1 MAARGFLSG
10 GPYKEKDFPMDV
22 RAAVKKKEN
31 YSSIVTYFESLKT
44 LSVDELVLLIDVID
58 EMSEEIFEHYRA
70 LQLLFRGEI
79 SRIIKKRQ
87 ETGDFSFLTESER
100 EQVSYTL
107 EKAGHLGVLLWEK
120 YEEYDR
126 ELKRV

>member
-1 MAARGFLSG
+1 
-10 GPYKEKDFPMDV
+10 MDV
-22 RAAVKKKEN
+22 REAVKKKEN

-44 LSVDELVLLIDVID
+44 FSVDELVLLID

-87 ETGDFSFLTESER
+87 EIGDFSFLTESER

-107 EKAGHLGVLLWEK
+107 EKAGRLGVLLWEK

>member
-1 MAARGFLSG
+1 
-10 GPYKEKDFPMDV
+10 MDV
-22 RAAVKKKEN
+22 REAVKKKEN

-44 LSVDELVLLIDVID
+44 FSVDELVLLIDVID

-107 EKAGHLGVLLWEK
+107 EKAGRLGVLLWEK